1 MGIIRQL
8 IDNEMVLTIS
18 TLAVQLAT
26 LDGQVVSSR
35 PPTPAEAALAA
46 AALQQ
51 LSPLV
56 LDPEIH
62 ARRALNEA

>member
-1 MGIIRQL
+1 MIRRL

-18 TLAVQLAT
+18 TLCVEVRT
-26 LDGQVVSSR
+26 LDGQLVSSR

-46 AALQQ
+46 AAPQQ
-51 LSPLV
+51 LPPLV

>member
-1 MGIIRQL
+1 MIRQL

-18 TLAVQLAT
+18 TLCVEIRT
-26 LDGQVVSSR
+26 LDGQLVSSR

-46 AALQQ
+46 AAPQQ
-51 LSPLV
+51 LPPLV

-62 ARRALNEA
+62 ARRALEDAD

>member
-1 MGIIRQL
+1 MIRQL
-8 IDNEMVLTIS
+8 IDNQLVLTIS
-18 TLAVQLAT
+18 TLRVEVRT
-26 LDGQVVSSR
+26 LDGQLVSSR

>member
-1 MGIIRQL
+1 MIRQL

-18 TLAVQLAT
+18 TLRVEIRT
-26 LDGQVVSSR
+26 LDGQLISSR

-46 AALQQ
+46 AAPQQ
-51 LSPLV
+51 LPPLV

-62 ARRALNEA
+62 ARRALEDAD